1 MKKIGMAIVAGGLLM
16 GTAVTAMA
24 QDVAALVPPPKS
36 EFMVFADRGSH
47 GLSPTAVSTI
57 RAAANN
63 AGTARQVTLIGR
75 GEDAARVKDELVR
88 QGVRADAIVVKNE
101 VGAPLPKPGDGLSD
115 PTDRRVT
122 IKL

>member
-1 MKKIGMAIVAGGLLM
+1 MNKIGMAIVAGGLLM

-36 EFMVFADRGSH
+36 EFMVFADKGSH
-47 GLSPTAVSTI
+47 ALSPSAVNTI
-57 RAAANN
+57 RAAATSVG
-63 AGTARQVTLIGR
+63 ATRQVTVIGR

-88 QGVRADAIVVKNE
+88 QGVRADAIVVKSDA
-101 VGAPLPKPGDGLSD
+101 GPPLPKAGDGLSD

-122 IKL
+122 IRL

>member
-1 MKKIGMAIVAGGLLM
+1 MKKFGMALLAGGLLM

-36 EFMVFADRGSH
+36 EFMVFADKGSH
-47 GLSPTAVSTI
+47 ALSPTAVSTI
-57 RAAANN
+57 RAAATS
-63 AGTARQVTLIGR
+63 ATGKVTLVGR
-75 GEDAARVKDELVR
+75 SEDATRVKDELVR
-88 QGVRADAIVVKNE
+88 QGVRAEAIVVKSD
-101 VGAPLPKPGDGLSD
+101 VGAPLPKSGDGLSD

>member
-1 MKKIGMAIVAGGLLM
+1 MKKIGIAIVAGGLLM

-47 GLSPTAVSTI
+47 ALSPTAVSTI

-75 GEDAARVKDELVR
+75 SEDAARVKDELVR